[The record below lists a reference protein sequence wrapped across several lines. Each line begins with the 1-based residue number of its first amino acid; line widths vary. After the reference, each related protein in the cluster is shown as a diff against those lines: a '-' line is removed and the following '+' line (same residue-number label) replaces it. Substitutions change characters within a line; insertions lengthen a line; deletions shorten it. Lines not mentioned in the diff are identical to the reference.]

1 MILKGKFERAQNL
14 LARVPWPI
22 SPHQHIT
29 QNPPHNPPVHPL
41 DLAKRIPFWI
51 GTHSNVTLIPSYIHH
66 WIVAWKSTLNGVRYG
81 WFLSHTWSIHRPF
94 CPTSLWNNH
103 QAGSPQCCCPVEVLH
118 SWLANIYFWTFV
130 RIMEILQVLEMQQRK
145 CSVIFDLSCNLA
157 RVLEFCTC
165 EIPQAFLSGPGIN
178 LQRLTELIIF
188 ILNHVMMAGDSEFFD
203 L

>member
-1 MILKGKFERAQNL
+1 MHKIYWHEFHDQHPL
-14 LARVPWPI
+14 
-22 SPHQHIT
+22 SPT
-29 QNPPHNPPVHPL
+29 DYTEPPFHPL

-51 GTHSNVTLIPSYIHH
+51 GAHSNVTLILSYIHH
-66 WIVAWKSTLNGVRYG
+66 WIVAWRSTLNGVRYG
-81 WFLSHTWSIHRPF
+81 WFLSHTWSIHRPY
-94 CPTSLWNNH
+94 CSTSLLK
-103 QAGSPQCCCPVEVLH
+103 CCTGDL
-118 SWLANIYFWTFV
+118 LIYISELFLELW
-130 RIMEILQVLEMQQRK
+130 ILLQVLEMQQRK